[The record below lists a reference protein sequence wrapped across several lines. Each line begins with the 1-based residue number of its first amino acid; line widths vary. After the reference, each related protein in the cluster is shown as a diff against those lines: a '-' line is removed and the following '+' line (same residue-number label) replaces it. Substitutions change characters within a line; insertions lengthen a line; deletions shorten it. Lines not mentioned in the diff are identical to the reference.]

1 MELKSS
7 NPKRKYQKKRLKN
20 AKINVLH
27 RVILNH
33 TAGLFFLESK
43 LKILFL
49 SKLKTRK
56 ITEIK
61 YRNTWM
67 ITNIS
72 VQLNKKYILQYIP
85 IDITA
90 MSDVL
95 KLSVHAS
102 CLYSRI
108 KRATQTWLLTYN
120 IFDVYIKDEANCMK
134 SIFFSVRNIKLFISE
149 QKFQLYLEVIVA
161 FNSSER
167 VKKVR
172 KTIKFDWFCDYNN
185 LLCLHLNEMKARIK

>member
-1 MELKSS
+1 MTQ
-7 NPKRKYQKKRLKN
+7 N
-20 AKINVLH
+20 
-27 RVILNH
+27 
-33 TAGLFFLESK
+33 
-43 LKILFL
+43 
-49 SKLKTRK
+49 
-56 ITEIK
+56 K

-67 ITNIS
+67 ITKIS

-85 IDITA
+85 IDITV

-167 VKKVR
+167 VKKVQ

-185 LLCLHLNEMKARIK
+185 LLCLHLNEIKARIK